1 MIKINFVKKKSAT
14 IAYFKPISDFLERYG
29 RTALI
34 ILLLIGL
41 YRIADIV
48 MGVVANI
55 FYLDKGYN
63 VKEIA
68 TYSKFFGVFAT
79 IVGGIIGGYSAIKV
93 GTLKALFFGALIV
106 PFVSIAISN
115 LLKCSASIKFLCS

>member
-1 MIKINFVKKKSAT
+1 MNPFLPPSYPKLSKREKIIKKNAASVAYIN
-14 IAYFKPISDFLERYG
+14 PITNFIERYG
-29 RTALI
+29 KTAVL

-48 MGVVANI
+48 MGVVANV

-63 VKEIA
+63 IKEIA

-79 IVGGIIGGYSAIKV
+79 ITHTRNHNIFSVRIG
-93 GTLKALFFGALIV
+93 
-106 PFVSIAISN
+106 
-115 LLKCSASIKFLCS
+115 

>member
-1 MIKINFVKKKSAT
+1 MFKISLSKAV
-14 IAYFKPISDFLERYG
+14 PIFFIVVVL
-29 RTALI
+29 

-48 MGVVANI
+48 MGVVANV

-63 VKEIA
+63 IKEIA

-79 IVGGIIGGYSAIKV
+79 IIGGIIGGYSAIKI
-93 GTLKALFFGALIV
+93 GT
-106 PFVSIAISN
+106 
-115 LLKCSASIKFLCS
+115 